1 VWAPS
6 RFSGTPLRGLAVKKL
21 LPVLCALGAAL
32 AAPAAL
38 APADAAPAAA
48 PCGLPT
54 AKPLWIEHTTPG
66 VITRVFGKPGM
77 VLGVSTGDFPA
88 KLRATGARTVYWDMN
103 LNRRVGTP
111 TAPTDPAT
119 MVDRADRLFT
129 FAASQSG
136 CAQPRIVLN
145 ELSGANLETPW
156 SANNQ
161 QYRDNVL
168 AFVRRLAERKARPYL
183 LIPAAPFTASDE
195 AAAWWREVSRH
206 ADLVSEVYF
215 TGPTLHKLGPILGSR
230 RIRVAMRQRLG
241 RFATIGIPAS
251 KQGIVLGFQTSRGAG
266 GREGLEPAQ
275 AWYRIVKLQ
284 TLAVKQVARE
294 TGLGTVVSWGWAS
307 YRTSD
312 HDDEK
317 VPSACVYLWARDT
330 RLCNGPAAAGPGFE
344 ASLTE
349 GQIVLAGGAQCVLGR
364 RPVSRSALTGLTR
377 VTGDRDVA
385 FSILLGR
392 MAEAP
397 YADVP
402 LKRVNAAERAVIVGR
417 FRGSRA
423 AYLAA
428 LRRAGAT
435 AAVARAGLADELH
448 RLAVESR
455 FRAPAPPATQV
466 TAFYEA
472 YPELLT
478 RSLQAKPAPWWLGG
492 RPRGVALQPL
502 APATVFA
509 LATGRKA
516 SVADIGG
523 SYAVK
528 ALGATQ
534 PLGSLTLAQ
543 ARPAISAALAVF
555 ARRAAFET
563 WSSGR
568 QEYML
573 RTAVCARDDLPVPG
587 SIRVSSYLPFLSLT
601 G

>member
-1 VWAPS
+1 M
-6 RFSGTPLRGLAVKKL
+6 KKL
-21 LPVLCALGAAL
+21 LIVLSALGAAL
-32 AAPAAL
+32 AAPAVAL
-38 APADAAPAAA
+38 APADAAPAAG

-54 AKPLWIEHTTPG
+54 AKPLWIEHTPPG
-66 VITRVFGKPGM
+66 IITRVFGKPGL
-77 VLGVSTGDFPA
+77 VLGASTGDFPA
-88 KLRATGARTVYWDMN
+88 KLRATGAKTVYWDMN

-111 TAPTDPAT
+111 TAPADPAT

-129 FAASQSG
+129 FAASQSA

-145 ELSGANLETPW
+145 ELFGSTLETPW
-156 SANNQ
+156 SASNQ

-168 AFVRRLAERKARPYL
+168 AFLRRLAERKAKPYL
-183 LIPAAPFTASDE
+183 LIPGAPFTATEE
-195 AAAWWREVSRH
+195 AAAWWREASRY

-215 TGPTLHKLGPILGSR
+215 AGPTLHKLGPILSSR
-230 RIRVAMRQRLG
+230 RVRMTMRQRLG
-241 RFATIGIPAS
+241 RLAAIGIPAS

-275 AWYRIVKLQ
+275 AWYRLVKLQ

-330 RLCNGPAAAGPGFE
+330 KLCNGPAVAGPGFE

-349 GQIVLAGGAQCVLGR
+349 GQIILPGGAQCVVGR
-364 RPVSRSALTGLTR
+364 RPVARTSLTGLTR

-385 FSILLGR
+385 FSVLLGR

-397 YADVP
+397 YAEVAP
-402 LKRVNAAERAVIVGR
+402 KRVAAAERAIIAGR
-417 FRGSRA
+417 FGGSRA

-435 AAVARAGLADELH
+435 AAVARAGLADELR

-455 FRAPAPPATQV
+455 LRAPAPPAAEV
-466 TAFYEA
+466 TAFYQA

-478 RSLQAKPAPWWLGG
+478 RSLRSKPAPWWLGG

-502 APATVFA
+502 APTAVFS
-509 LATGRKA
+509 LPTGRKA
-516 SVADIGG
+516 SVADIDG
-523 SYAVK
+523 SYAVT

-543 ARPAISAALAVF
+543 ARPAISAALSVF

-568 QEYML
+568 QEYLL
-573 RTAVCARDDLPVPG
+573 RTAVCARDDLPVLG
-587 SIRVSSYLPFLSLT
+587 TIRVSSYLPFLSLT